1 MKTITLDET
10 QLQCLKDILDY
21 IYESEANHFEVHCA
35 DDGNK
40 ESHIYWKAIQVDKAL
55 ESDF

>member
-1 MKTITLDET
+1 MKTITLTET

-21 IYESEANHFEVHCA
+21 LYDSESGHFEAYCA

-40 ESHIYWKAIQVDKAL
+40 EHHIYWKAIQVEEAL
-55 ESDF
+55 ENVK